1 MRRGLRRSVADLAC
15 RVLLALLPPSL
26 QSWGLA
32 VRYETA
38 GIHHDTEALLYALGS
53 FCGLMPR
60 ALAWHL
66 IRFFAPLIGDAAPFY
81 GDSIM
86 MNLYYATIRRP
97 RALGVACVIG
107 AVTSGLVYMAIAGA
121 PTRYLGINASALILS
136 IALLVLL
143 GRAGPRGRRL
153 TSAAIVTMAA
163 ALLATALL
171 GDSVDGAARW
181 VRLGGFS
188 VQPSLILLPVMLVA
202 FTQCRNALATT
213 GIITAALAMAIQP
226 DRAMAGVLTVGLAT
240 LFIVRRDRFVV
251 AALGASIAG
260 FATTLA
266 RSDTLM
272 AVPYV
277 DGILYSSF
285 AVHPLAG
292 AAVVGGSILL
302 LVPAIAGWHRDPPGR
317 ASYAVFGALWIAAI
331 LAAALGNYPTP
342 IVGYGSSAIIGY
354 TLALLALPALTAL
367 QGSESVQAHD
377 GTSSGMPNQ
386 HLLMELA

>member
-1 MRRGLRRSVADLAC
+1 
-15 RVLLALLPPSL
+15 
-26 QSWGLA
+26 
-32 VRYETA
+32 
-38 GIHHDTEALLYALGS
+38 
-53 FCGLMPR
+53 
-60 ALAWHL
+60 
-66 IRFFAPLIGDAAPFY
+66 
-81 GDSIM
+81 M

-107 AVTSGLVYMAIAGA
+107 AVTSGLIYMAIAGA

-143 GRAGPRGRRL
+143 GRTGPRGRRL
-153 TSAAIVTMAA
+153 TSVAIVTMAA

-181 VRLGGFS
+181 VRLGGFA

-202 FTQCRNALATT
+202 FTRCRNALATT
-213 GIITAALAMAIQP
+213 GIIAAALAMAIQP

-251 AALGASIAG
+251 AALCASIAG

-367 QGSESVQAHD
+367 QGSESLQAHD

-386 HLLMELA
+386 HLLAELA